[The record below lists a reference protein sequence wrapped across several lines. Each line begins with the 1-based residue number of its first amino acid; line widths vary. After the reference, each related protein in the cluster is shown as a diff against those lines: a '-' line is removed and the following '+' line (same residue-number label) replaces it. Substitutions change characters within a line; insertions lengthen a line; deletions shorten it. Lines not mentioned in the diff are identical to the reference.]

1 MKKITTITLCVI
13 IAVLLAAYGL
23 THFYE
28 SKEAEK
34 EQELALITLEQAAND
49 FHLDLNINSDD
60 VPTSTEAMQ
69 TALQPTE
76 ATYYLL
82 ERWEEVHQIDPTYP
96 YRCLST

>member
-96 YRCLST
+96 YPEA